1 MNVQNNS
8 VLMDLS
14 DCVLIDLNIGVW
26 TGRKLDKKVS
36 EEIDSAKGTKS
47 RAGNYHKH
55 LLAGT
60 QKLEQLQKLVGTI
73 RTWHYD
79 QTICWSDGGS
89 RLLPMANFF
98 DYKASLNSFERQ
110 FNDAVEDFLREY
122 PQLVSAAAFQLGALF
137 DRDEYPEVETLRNK
151 FKFRYAMTPLPTA
164 GDFRIQAGEEVKRD
178 LARQY
183 EDHFNNKLQEAMKEL
198 WGRLHEV
205 LSHMSTKL
213 ADAAQPRVGKDG
225 EENRTQIFRDSLIT
239 NAVDLC
245 GLLTRLNVTNDPKLE
260 KARKDLESVIAG
272 VDPKSVRES
281 DAVRHSVKKKV
292 DDILSAFNF

>member
-1 MNVQNNS
+1 MAIQNS
-8 VLMDLS
+8 AILV
-14 DCVLIDLNIGVW
+14 DLNISAW

-36 EEIDSAKGTKS
+36 GEIDVAKGTKTK
-47 RAGNYHKH
+47 AGNYHKH

-60 QKLEQLQKLVGTI
+60 EKLEEVQKIVSAV
-73 RTWHYD
+73 RVWHYE
-79 QTICWSDGGS
+79 QTLPWSDSGS

-98 DYKASLNSFERQ
+98 DYKQTLSLFEQ
-110 FNDAVEDFLREY
+110 HFNAAVKELLVEY
-122 PQLVSAAAFQLGALF
+122 PQLVSAAAFQLGDLF
-137 DRDEYPEVETLRNK
+137 DRGEYPEAETLRNK
-151 FKFRYAMTPLPTA
+151 FRFRYAMTPLPTA

-198 WGRLHEV
+198 WSRLHEV

-213 ADAAQPRVGKDG
+213 ADAAQPRISKDG